1 MRLPLL
7 WLHDYCD
14 PGLDA
19 FELGTRLALTGTEV
33 DRVHTHGVTALE
45 HFMVGKVLRSER
57 HPDADRLS
65 VCLVDTGSGEPSQ
78 IVCGAPNVAA
88 GQTVAVARPG
98 AVLPDGT
105 RLKRAKLRGQ
115 ESDGM
120 ILAED
125 EVAIGVDHDGIMV
138 LDDALAAGTPLA
150 DVLPIA
156 TDVLEL
162 EITPNRPDCLGVYG
176 VAREVHA
183 ATGAPLAPAP
193 WSEDEHAGGDAIPG
207 FSVEVRSPDLC
218 PRFTAR
224 LFEDVTIGPSPLWL
238 KARLMA
244 AGQRPINNV
253 VDITNYVMLLT
264 GQPMHAFDADLVAG
278 GTLVV
283 RRARDGETM
292 TTLDDVQRTLDAEM
306 CVIDDAD
313 GPTSIAGVMGGAR
326 SEVHDGT
333 TRVLMEAATWNG
345 PNIQRTSTRLGLRT
359 EASGRFEKQLQPE
372 QGLEGQ
378 AVASQ
383 LMIELC
389 GARPVGGTI
398 DVGGPGPAPVTLRL
412 RDARTERLLGAPV
425 PRADAARILTGLGF
439 GVVDAADGLDVTV
452 PHWRRGD
459 VEREADLIEEVAR
472 LWGLDRL
479 PSTLPSRRGAV
490 GRLAPEQR
498 VRRRAEDALVGAG
511 LSEAVGWSFTAP
523 EVERR
528 LGFTGEAVVLEN
540 PMSEDHSVMR
550 RTLLGSLL
558 DSLKRNR
565 SRGFEDVRLF
575 EYGAV
580 YLPRGEGTVPSG
592 AEGPELVAGGTV
604 PSTGNPWYPVPDPEL
619 PVERTHLAAL
629 LTGRLRPASW
639 RDAEPP
645 RADFFAAKGVL
656 EALLRALRIDWR
668 AEPAS
673 DRPFLHPRRGATV
686 IIGDAHAGWLGELH
700 PSVAAE
706 WDLDGAAGFELDF
719 GALAAAAELVPR
731 YEDLTS
737 FPAIRQDIAVVVAD
751 DVPAAR
757 VLDVIRGA
765 GGALLRDAHVFD
777 VYRGAQVGAGRAS
790 LAVRLE
796 FRAPDRTLTDEE
808 VDQRRGKIVAALRD
822 QVGGELR
829 G

>member
-14 PGLDA
+14 PGLGP
-19 FELGTRLALTGTEV
+19 FELATRLALTGTEV
-33 DRVHTHGVTALE
+33 ERVHTHGVTALE
-45 HFMVGKVLRSER
+45 HFVVGKVLSAER
-57 HPDADRLS
+57 HPDADRLT
-65 VCLVDTGSGEPSQ
+65 VCMVETGDRAPAQ

-98 AVLPDGT
+98 AVMPDGT
-105 RLKRAKLRGQ
+105 RLKSAKLRGV

-125 EVAIGVDHDGIMV
+125 EVAIGVEHDGIMV
-138 LDDALAAGTPLA
+138 LDDALAAGTPLV

-183 ATGAPLAPAP
+183 ATGAPLAPPP
-193 WSEDEHAGGDAIPG
+193 WSRDEHPDGDSIPG
-207 FSVEVRSPDLC
+207 FSVEVQAPDLC

-224 LFEDVTIGPSPLWL
+224 LFEDVKLGASPPWL

-253 VDITNYVMLLT
+253 VDITNYVMLLA

-283 RRARDGETM
+283 RRARAGETM
-292 TTLDDVQRTLDAEM
+292 TTLDGVQRSLDREV

-326 SEVHDGT
+326 SEVRDST

-378 AVASQ
+378 AVAAK

-389 GARPVGGTI
+389 GARPAGGTI
-398 DVGGPGPAPVTLRL
+398 DVGGPGPAPATIRL

-425 PRADAARILTGLGF
+425 PRADAARILAGLGF
-439 GVVDAADGLDVTV
+439 GVAEAPDGLDVTV
-452 PHWRRGD
+452 PSWRRAD

-472 LWGLDRL
+472 LWGLDRF
-479 PSTLPSRRGAV
+479 PATLPSRRGAV

-498 VRRRAEDALVGAG
+498 ARRRAEDALVGAG
-511 LSEAVGWSFTAP
+511 LSEAVGWSFSSP
-523 EVERR
+523 EVARR
-528 LGFTGEAVVLEN
+528 LGLPGDAVALEN

-550 RTLLGSLL
+550 TTLLGSLL
-558 DSLKRNR
+558 DSLRRNT
-565 SRGFEDVRLF
+565 SRGFDDVRLF

-580 YLPRGEGTVPSG
+580 YLPG
-592 AEGPELVAGGTV
+592 AGAQP
-604 PSTGNPWYPVPDPEL
+604 TGNPWYPVADPEL
-619 PVERTHLAAL
+619 PDERTRLSAL
-629 LTGRLRPASW
+629 MTGRMRPASW
-639 RDAEPP
+639 SDPDPP
-645 RADFFAAKGVL
+645 RTDFFAAKGVL
-656 EALLRALRIDWR
+656 EALMRALRIDWR
-668 AEPAS
+668 AEAGAEE
-673 DRPFLHPRRGATV
+673 PFLHPRRAASV
-686 IIGDAHAGWLGELH
+686 IVGDIRAGWLGELH
-700 PSVAAE
+700 PSVAGR
-706 WDLDGAAGFELDF
+706 WDLDGVAGFELDF
-719 GALAAAAELVPR
+719 GVLAAAATAVPR

-757 VLDVIRGA
+757 VLDAIRSA
-765 GGALLRDAHVFD
+765 GGALLRGAEVFD
-777 VYRGAQVGAGRAS
+777 VYRGAQIGEDRHS
-790 LAVRLE
+790 LAIRLE

-808 VDQRRGKIVAALRD
+808 VAQRRERIVAALREHVAGD
-822 QVGGELR
+822 LR
-829 G
+829 A

>member
-14 PGLDA
+14 PGLEA
-19 FELGTRLALTGTEV
+19 FPLATRLALTGTEV

-45 HFMVGKVLRSER
+45 HFVVGKVLSAER
-57 HPDADRLS
+57 HPDADRLT
-65 VCLVDTGSGEPSQ
+65 VCMVETGAGEPSQ

-98 AVLPDGT
+98 AVMPDGT
-105 RLKRAKLRGQ
+105 RLKRAKLRGV

-125 EVAIGVDHDGIMV
+125 ELAIGVEHDGIMV
-138 LDDALAAGTPLA
+138 LDEGLAVGTPLA

-183 ATGAPLAPAP
+183 ATDAPLAPAP
-193 WSEDEHAGGDAIPG
+193 WSGDEHPAGDQIPG
-207 FSVEVRSPDLC
+207 FSVEVRAPDLC

-224 LFEDVTIGPSPLWL
+224 LFEDVELGPSPPWL

-283 RRARDGETM
+283 RRARTGETM
-292 TTLDDVQRTLDAEM
+292 TTLDDVERTLDPEV
-306 CVIDDAD
+306 CVIDDAE
-313 GPTSIAGVMGGAR
+313 GPTSIAGIMGGAR
-326 SEVHDGT
+326 SEVRDGT

-378 AVASQ
+378 AVATK
-383 LMIELC
+383 LMVELC
-389 GARPVGGTI
+389 GARPAGGTI
-398 DVGGPGPAPVTLRL
+398 DVGGPGPEPVTIRL
-412 RDARTERLLGAPV
+412 RDERTERLLGAPV
-425 PRADAARILTGLGF
+425 PRPDAARILARLGF
-439 GVVDAADGLDVTV
+439 GVAEADDGLDVTV
-452 PHWRRGD
+452 PAWRRGD
-459 VEREADLIEEVAR
+459 VYREADLIEEVAR
-472 LWGLDRL
+472 LWGLDRF
-479 PSTLPSRRGAV
+479 PATLPSRRGAV

-498 VRRRAEDALVGAG
+498 TRRRAEDALVGAG
-511 LSEAVGWSFTAP
+511 LSEAVGWSFSSP
-523 EVERR
+523 EVARK
-528 LGFTGEAVVLEN
+528 LGLPEDFVVLEN
-540 PMSEDHSVMR
+540 PMSEEHSVMR
-550 RTLLGSLL
+550 TTLLGSLL
-558 DSLKRNR
+558 DSLRRNT
-565 SRGFEDVRLF
+565 SRGIDDVRLF
-575 EYGAV
+575 EYGAI
-580 YLPRGEGTVPSG
+580 YRPRASSEP
-592 AEGPELVAGGTV
+592 
-604 PSTGNPWYPVPDPEL
+604 TGNPWYPVGDPEL
-619 PVERTHLAAL
+619 PLERMRIAAL
-629 LTGRLRPASW
+629 MTGRARPASW
-639 RDAEPP
+639 SDAEPP

-656 EALLRALRIDWR
+656 EALMRALRVEWR
-668 AEPAS
+668 VEAS
-673 DRPFLHPRRGATV
+673 SEQPFLHPRRGASV
-686 IIGDAHAGWLGELH
+686 FAGDKHAGWLGELH
-700 PSVAAE
+700 PSVARE
-706 WDLDGAAGFELDF
+706 WDLGGVAGFELDF
-719 GALAAAAELVPR
+719 GVLAGAAAGVPR

-737 FPAIRQDIAVVVAD
+737 FPAIRQDIAVAVPD

-757 VLDVIRGA
+757 VLDAIRSA
-765 GGALLRDAHVFD
+765 GGALLRSAEVFD
-777 VYRGAQVGAGRAS
+777 VYRGAQVGEGRAS
-790 LAVRLE
+790 LAIRLE
-796 FRAPDRTLTDEE
+796 FRAADRTLTDEE
-808 VDQRRGKIVAALRD
+808 VAQRREQIVAALRE